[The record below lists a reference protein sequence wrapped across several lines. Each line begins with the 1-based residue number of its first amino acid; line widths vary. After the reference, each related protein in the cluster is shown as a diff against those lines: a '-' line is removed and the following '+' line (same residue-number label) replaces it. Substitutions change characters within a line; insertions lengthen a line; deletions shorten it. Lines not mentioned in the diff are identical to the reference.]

1 MALPEGLN
9 ELTGLQVLHLGG
21 CFNMTVLPEKLGSL
35 TDLQDLNLHRLRV
48 LRADS
53 FADEPQGSDGP
64 AGAESA
70 PHWVDDAAMLG

>member
-53 FADEPQGSDGP
+53 FAD
-64 AGAESA
+64 
-70 PHWVDDAAMLG
+70 